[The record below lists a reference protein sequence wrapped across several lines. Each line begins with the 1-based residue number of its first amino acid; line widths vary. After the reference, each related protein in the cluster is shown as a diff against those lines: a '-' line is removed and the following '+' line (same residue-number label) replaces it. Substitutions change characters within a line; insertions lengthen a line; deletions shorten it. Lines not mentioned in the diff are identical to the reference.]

1 MKLTNRKWLAVVLA
15 VILSLALVFTMS
27 GCGQRDDD
35 DDGGKSS
42 DKSSSGNAATVVKSF
57 FDAIDNHDAKK
68 FLKCFQD
75 DVTDEFMEYMDEE
88 DLEYYLEMLDELLE
102 EEYGKNW
109 RKKVKVGKAE
119 MVDKQGG
126 ITYYDVAVTMDD
138 EDEEYVTVIKEKGK
152 FYISE
157 DFMDS
162 GF

>member
-1 MKLTNRKWLAVVLA
+1 
-15 VILSLALVFTMS
+15 
-27 GCGQRDDD
+27 
-35 DDGGKSS
+35 
-42 DKSSSGNAATVVKSF
+42 
-57 FDAIDNHDAKK
+57 
-68 FLKCFQD
+68 
-75 DVTDEFMEYMDEE
+75 MEYMDEE